1 MALAQGRLQDADKIW
16 QNLYYV
22 VAGLGWIL
30 PLMPV
35 IKWMEKPDPEDA

>member
-1 MALAQGRLQDADKIW
+1 
-16 QNLYYV
+16 V